1 MRKDLVEN
9 ALQHSRP
16 GDVLFLAT
24 ESSDSESQDFL
35 AAAQALRNLMAF
47 PAAVDVLDRAL
58 LLNGNNLRALE
69 QKALC
74 LSRQG
79 RDYASEAEALLDQAI
94 ALAAPDSDAARS
106 SESLSILAR
115 LNKERWCR
123 SWFNADVPES
133 DAQIAENCGDAVKAS
148 YYLWSAIDCYLDAFE
163 QTQSYYNAINA
174 TTLLALATHLN
185 ARVPESQARPASV
198 AETQFREL
206 TEKARP
212 LISQANDASKANSS
226 EDAYWALAT
235 QLEWVLVN
243 GDDSDAECVARIP
256 AQAGQLIRKAGLR
269 RFLLDSTVNQFRLF
283 RALGFRPDVTGPA
296 LESLENALNFVPDPS
311 LPAHRIIYFNGRVD
325 ADQRFSLSSPEEEE
339 SAPAEQIEAAI
350 KDARERYPDSIVL
363 MPAMSLG
370 AVVAAEVCKAGG
382 IPYEL
387 FSPVAADALEASWLG
402 RASGDLSSRFAAVRR
417 KARTFSVLANCVGTD
432 AEAADDVRMAK
443 WVYDTARAYGERV
456 TVVLD
461 VDGRM
466 ISVPGAALTI
476 NASDGQ
482 SLCLSASDV
491 ARLKDGSTEAAA
503 PESIEPSGDF
513 ATNVSIAEPSLDVEI
528 ASFYDYCS
536 QEGART
542 RWNSYSDTARG
553 FLMSIGLTFEPFGLV
568 APVLLERNTLGFE
581 ILTEGPNGMRYGEVM
596 AERERLGIDQLDI
609 ELVVLL
615 KGLNAIQSLRRRL
628 RMALGLHADSLLM
641 SVNVADMLLKAP
653 EFVDVVARYRL
664 DEMSLFEIHEGLA
677 LDNVSRVR
685 QLADTYRLRLALDD
699 SNDMAPD
706 VRSALFDKVDLIK
719 VDFKFTREK
728 LSRVGDDSPQRIIE
742 ELVHLRQPD
751 MPLVIE
757 GIESEED
764 VIFIQNHWKKDYG
777 YLYCQGW
784 AVQVSRLLMPFFEPC
799 NTPDFP
805 KGYRVVPEAGGR

>member
-1 MRKDLVEN
+1 
-9 ALQHSRP
+9 
-16 GDVLFLAT
+16 
-24 ESSDSESQDFL
+24 
-35 AAAQALRNLMAF
+35 
-47 PAAVDVLDRAL
+47 
-58 LLNGNNLRALE
+58 
-69 QKALC
+69 
-74 LSRQG
+74 
-79 RDYASEAEALLDQAI
+79 
-94 ALAAPDSDAARS
+94 
-106 SESLSILAR
+106 
-115 LNKERWCR
+115 
-123 SWFNADVPES
+123 
-133 DAQIAENCGDAVKAS
+133 
-148 YYLWSAIDCYLDAFE
+148 
-163 QTQSYYNAINA
+163 
-174 TTLLALATHLN
+174 
-185 ARVPESQARPASV
+185 
-198 AETQFREL
+198 
-206 TEKARP
+206 
-212 LISQANDASKANSS
+212 
-226 EDAYWALAT
+226 
-235 QLEWVLVN
+235 
-243 GDDSDAECVARIP
+243 
-256 AQAGQLIRKAGLR
+256 
-269 RFLLDSTVNQFRLF
+269 
-283 RALGFRPDVTGPA
+283 
-296 LESLENALNFVPDPS
+296 
-311 LPAHRIIYFNGRVD
+311 
-325 ADQRFSLSSPEEEE
+325 
-339 SAPAEQIEAAI
+339 
-350 KDARERYPDSIVL
+350 
-363 MPAMSLG
+363 
-370 AVVAAEVCKAGG
+370 
-382 IPYEL
+382 
-387 FSPVAADALEASWLG
+387 
-402 RASGDLSSRFAAVRR
+402 
-417 KARTFSVLANCVGTD
+417 
-432 AEAADDVRMAK
+432 MAK

-685 QLADTYRLRLALDD
+685 QLADTYRLR
-699 SNDMAPD
+699 
-706 VRSALFDKVDLIK
+706 
-719 VDFKFTREK
+719 
-728 LSRVGDDSPQRIIE
+728 
-742 ELVHLRQPD
+742 
-751 MPLVIE
+751 
-757 GIESEED
+757 
-764 VIFIQNHWKKDYG
+764 
-777 YLYCQGW
+777 
-784 AVQVSRLLMPFFEPC
+784 
-799 NTPDFP
+799 
-805 KGYRVVPEAGGR
+805 